1 MIKRVLTLFILL
13 LHLTATIFSVFILR
27 KKRPDIKWVVDFRDE
42 WTNNPYTLDNPHG
55 AYRTKREKEM
65 EHEVVTTADMCVT
78 NTPVMRAN
86 FIRNNKLTGD
96 NFFTI
101 LTVMM

>member
-1 MIKRVLTLFILL
+1 
-13 LHLTATIFSVFILR
+13 
-27 KKRPDIKWVVDFRDE
+27 
-42 WTNNPYTLDNPHG
+42 
-55 AYRTKREKEM
+55 M

-101 LTVMM
+101 PNGYDVEDFEGMPKEKTKQRYFTPFSALKFFRPR